1 MLTRPAT
8 PADAGSITEIY
19 NQGIEDRI
27 GTFETEPRTV
37 GQVLAWFEA
46 TGHAWALSHRGDRG

>member
-37 GQVLAWFEA
+37 GQVQAWFEA
-46 TGHAWALSHRGDRG
+46 TGLLGTIPSS